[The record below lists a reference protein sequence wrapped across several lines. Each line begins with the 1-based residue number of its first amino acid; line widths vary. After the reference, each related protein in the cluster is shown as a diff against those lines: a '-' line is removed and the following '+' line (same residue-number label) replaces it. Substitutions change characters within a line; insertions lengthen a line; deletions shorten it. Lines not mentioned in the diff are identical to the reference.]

1 MSLIPIE
8 ILPLQ
13 ATLTF
18 SLPSISLTSPLLNAV
33 CQVEGWPTATAELKN
48 NRLEPTADLR
58 QCLSQCQLGLAD
70 SDTQNLGQEPDTAA
84 DVIFSLR
91 VKANIPTVMESEP
104 DGRRNLCI
112 LRQSFRGADLASYLD
127 ACVLPSHLHALQ
139 VAETHT
145 DDQVGYNALKAT
157 QRAVIPVQT
166 EYYSRDTDMATAA
179 LRSFEGVVERCFP
192 SMPLDKTSEIVPW
205 PSRDEYRS
213 RLWEGLKTDPAL
225 EGLVDLPG
233 LYLDYRPLIGVMV
246 AEEDKEMERA
256 AERVKGRSGRQT
268 QNSQKRQEDDVR
280 WLNAREELRGAVRAG
295 GLCCSW

>member
-1 MSLIPIE
+1 
-8 ILPLQ
+8 
-13 ATLTF
+13 
-18 SLPSISLTSPLLNAV
+18 
-33 CQVEGWPTATAELKN
+33 
-48 NRLEPTADLR
+48 
-58 QCLSQCQLGLAD
+58 LGLTV
-70 SDTQNLGQEPDTAA
+70 SNTRNLGQQPDAAA

-91 VKANIPTVMESEP
+91 VKTEIPTVMEPEP
-104 DGRRNLCI
+104 DGGGSLSV

-127 ACVLPSHLHALQ
+127 ACVLLSHPHALE
-139 VAETHT
+139 VAETHS
-145 DDQVGYNALKAT
+145 DDQVGHKALKAT
-157 QRAVIPVQT
+157 QRTMMPVQA
-166 EYYSRDTDMATAA
+166 EYYSRDIDVAAAA

-192 SMPLDKTSEIVPW
+192 SMPLDKTREIAPW

-225 EGLVDLPG
+225 EGLVDLPR

-246 AEEDKEMERA
+246 TEEDQEIERA